1 MDGFHP
7 PHLNGSYTV
16 AVDVHNDFISM
27 QQNRMGASIKMA
39 VESSKARTALYR
51 AHNSHPFS
59 GVLIRD
65 AGNQFI
71 RQHFAIACAAK
82 KKKKKFWVGFTPFC
96 FVEWLHK
103 KYNRLDA
110 DTFFIVDLK
119 LYPEKHADEPAPQ
132 NIWSCLN

>member
-82 KKKKKFWVGFTPFC
+82 KKKKSFGLDSLH
-96 FVEWLHK
+96 FVLSSGCTKNTIVWMQIHFLK
-103 KYNRLDA
+103 SMYSRLKTVSGEA
-110 DTFFIVDLK
+110 R
-119 LYPEKHADEPAPQ
+119 
-132 NIWSCLN
+132 